1 MPEFSEA
8 VTKQWNLPGTWKL
21 NSQLVFGTP
30 VNGLVRKKERT
41 FLSVEERVKAFGA

>member
-8 VTKQWNLPGTWKL
+8 VTKEWNLPTSWKL

-41 FLSVEERVKAFGA
+41 YVPVEERVKVFGT